1 MKIRPK
7 KAALIGLASSVLFS
21 ASGCENKNKETTQD
35 TQVITTEENEPVAV
49 YGPPEFFT
57 EQPTVDENELT
68 EVYGPPPEDF

>member
-1 MKIRPK
+1 MVKPIIRDVMFLSRK
-7 KAALIGLASSVLFS
+7 SEEAT
-21 ASGCENKNKETTQD
+21 EQD

-57 EQPTVDENELT
+57 EQPTVDENDLT